1 MEKRYEYE
9 PISGTFKDLELG
21 KRVYPRDAADRLNA
35 LEAEEERAYQV
46 LEAYG
51 VPRGRAGS
59 VGNGIDVFAI
69 RHFKAAR
76 ISDDA
81 LLDMHNRTKT
91 LEAENTELRKRVKE
105 LVISNL
111 EYVMADTE
119 ILREVLM
126 LNPLLKSQIRAV
138 LSYAE
143 DARGLIIG
151 DAALAG
157 GKE

>member
-1 MEKRYEYE
+1 M
-9 PISGTFKDLELG
+9 
-21 KRVYPRDAADRLNA
+21 A
-35 LEAEEERAYQV
+35 
-46 LEAYG
+46 
-51 VPRGRAGS
+51 
-59 VGNGIDVFAI
+59 NGIDVFAI

-151 DAALAG
+151 DAALAE